1 VKTNWPRAT
10 ILLSAAALFLFGCDN
25 QQASKQMPEDKP
37 TRSDPER
44 TAQRVEKAFEAARAG
59 NMGPV
64 AELHELGEA
73 VVAPLGKY
81 LEDADP
87 NIRREAVALLR
98 ALGGKAALPLLLR
111 ALGDPLVEVQERAAM
126 ALYERYEPQT
136 LAASSEVGAGL
147 RKSVTAGNTR
157 AAAIL
162 LLAYFPGPET
172 QQLLG
177 KLRGRPAEEV
187 TKLHEWSPT
196 VPVSLAATVALSR
209 LGENG
214 ARAGL
219 LGQIENAGINV
230 LEFLFE
236 AIREIDSPEVLQAL
250 KPALDNQAE
259 VSSGVPSGAAPRR
272 RICDVAVNAFV
283 RRLKLLVDFELSE
296 SRRYTDA
303 QIQQVRQQIGA
314 SVPS

>member
-1 VKTNWPRAT
+1 
-10 ILLSAAALFLFGCDN
+10 
-25 QQASKQMPEDKP
+25 MPEDKP
-37 TRSDPER
+37 KSGDQGS
-44 TAQRVEKAFEAARAG
+44 TAQRVEKAFEAARDG

-73 VVAPLGKY
+73 VVGFLGKY
-81 LEDADP
+81 LKDPDA

-98 ALGGKAALPLLLR
+98 AVGGKAALPLLAR
-111 ALGDPLVEVQERAAM
+111 ALGDPLVEIQERAAM
-126 ALYERYEPQT
+126 ALYERYDPET
-136 LAASSEVGAGL
+136 LAKSTEVSAAL
-147 RKSVTAGNTR
+147 RKSVKAGNTR

-162 LLAYFPGPET
+162 LLGYFPGPET
-172 QQLLG
+172 QQLLSE
-177 KLRGRPAEEV
+177 LRGKPAEDL

-209 LGENG
+209 LGEND

-219 LGQIENAGINV
+219 LEAIENAGVNV
-230 LEFLFE
+230 LEFLF
-236 AIREIDSPEVLQAL
+236 AVVRDIDSPEVLQAL

-283 RRLKLLVDFELSE
+283 GRLKLEVDFELSE
-296 SRRYTDA
+296 SGRYTEA
-303 QIQQVRQQIGA
+303 QVQQVRQQIGGA
-314 SVPS
+314 IPS

>member
-1 VKTNWPRAT
+1 MAT
-10 ILLSAAALFLFGCDN
+10 ILLSAAALLLLGCEN
-25 QQASKQMPEDKP
+25 QQASKPMPQDKP
-37 TRSDPER
+37 IDSNQGTI
-44 TAQRVEKAFEAARAG
+44 AQRVDRAFQAARAG

-64 AELHELGEA
+64 AELHELGEP
-73 VVAPLGKY
+73 VVGSLGKY
-81 LEDADP
+81 VEDPDP
-87 NIRREAVALLR
+87 NIRRETVALLR
-98 ALGGKAALPLLLR
+98 AVGGKAALGLLAR
-111 ALGDPLVEVQERAAM
+111 ALGDPLVEIQERAAM
-126 ALYERYEPQT
+126 ALYERYDPRT
-136 LAASSEVGAGL
+136 LAASAETGASL

-157 AAAIL
+157 AAAVL

-187 TKLHEWSPT
+187 TKLHEWSPA
-196 VPVSLAATVALSR
+196 VPVSLPAAVALSR
-209 LGENG
+209 LGEND
-214 ARAGL
+214 ARAAL
-219 LGQIENAGINV
+219 LATIEDAGVNV

-283 RRLKLLVDFELSE
+283 RRLSLKVDFELLE
-296 SRRYTDA
+296 SRRYSEA
-303 QIQQVRQQIGA
+303 QIQQVRQQIGG
-314 SVPS
+314 SIPS